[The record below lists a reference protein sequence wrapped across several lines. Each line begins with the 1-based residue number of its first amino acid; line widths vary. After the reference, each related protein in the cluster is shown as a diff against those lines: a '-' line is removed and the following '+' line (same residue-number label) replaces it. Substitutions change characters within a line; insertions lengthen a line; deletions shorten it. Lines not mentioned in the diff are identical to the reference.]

1 MAILKIAR
9 MGHPVLRRRAA
20 PVADPTSPEIR
31 HLVQDMLETMADAGG
46 TGLAAPQVHVPL
58 RLVVFFVAG
67 RRAALEDG
75 PLEDWPLEN
84 WPGAAGGREDVP
96 LTVLVNPEIE
106 PLTEAT
112 ALGPEACLSV
122 PGLVG
127 QVPRLTRIRY
137 RGLTLE
143 GAPLEREAAGFH
155 ARVVQ
160 HECDHLDGLLYPQRM
175 TDLSLL
181 AFASEVG
188 RGVALDDAEDAG
200 VVEVEE
206 RPEERIKSHG

>member
-9 MGHPVLRRRAA
+9 MGHPLLRRKAA
-20 PVADPTSPEIR
+20 PVADPTAPEIR
-31 HLVQDMLETMADAGG
+31 RLARDMLETMEDAGG

-58 RLVVFFVAG
+58 RLVIFFVAG
-67 RRAALEDG
+67 RRAALEEG
-75 PLEDWPLEN
+75 QGEE
-84 WPGAAGGREDVP
+84 GGGREDVP

-127 QVPRLTRIRY
+127 QVPRWTRIRY

-143 GAPLEREAAGFH
+143 GAPLERVAEGFH

-160 HECDHLDGLLYPQRM
+160 HECDHLDGILYPQRM

-181 AFASEVG
+181 AFTSEAG
-188 RGVALDDAEDAG
+188 RMAEDAQELEAAPDPEG
-200 VVEVEE
+200 PDDRTSE
-206 RPEERIKSHG
+206 RAETHG